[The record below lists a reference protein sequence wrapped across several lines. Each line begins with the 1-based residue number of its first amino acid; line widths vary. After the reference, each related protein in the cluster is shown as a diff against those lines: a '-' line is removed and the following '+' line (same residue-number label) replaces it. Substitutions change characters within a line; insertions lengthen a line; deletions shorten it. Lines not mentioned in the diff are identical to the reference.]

1 MKKKILVLSLSLCI
15 LLVGC
20 TTEDTVEESQENTVQ
35 DSSVPVG
42 GGDNEVLERSETLS
56 DIIVETYGIDDAT
69 TIILNDTAIIGVRI
83 SYDQE
88 LTDEIVETIE
98 GKVLAYDNGISEVLI
113 SDEGKIFTD
122 IGDIVYGLLQGKSYD
137 SLVNEINNI
146 RNRI

>member
-88 LTDEIVETIE
+88 LTDEIVEIRFDLKFE
-98 GKVLAYDNGISEVLI
+98 FDEV
-113 SDEGKIFTD
+113 DEDIFTEWYHND
-122 IGDIVYGLLQGKSYD
+122 IEQGKEM
-137 SLVNEINNI
+137 LNEYLGIENYTEVSI
-146 RNRI
+146 